1 MPLGPRQLLP
11 QFPVW
16 SDATDRW
23 SITISRGLEAAKM
36 WSLVIFVAISLESG
50 WSLRPVST
58 PRHMSPAP
66 PASPAASAEKDK
78 LSVSMP
84 SSLAATEQQLVNS
97 YSALWQNLL
106 QREYQDTAAELRQR
120 RKTYTRLQLES
131 SGLAIFSATATP
143 ESELYGEK
151 IVRVTVDSVGD
162 KKLRN
167 RFKAGDTLLI
177 TPQISFRYGRI
188 IRKFLASASV
198 LDYACLSCIRSN
210 SSSALAL
217 SGGKTLCPARAS

>member
-1 MPLGPRQLLP
+1 
-11 QFPVW
+11 
-16 SDATDRW
+16 
-23 SITISRGLEAAKM
+23 M

-188 IRKFLASASV
+188 IRKFLASESV

>member
-1 MPLGPRQLLP
+1 
-11 QFPVW
+11 
-16 SDATDRW
+16 
-23 SITISRGLEAAKM
+23 
-36 WSLVIFVAISLESG
+36 
-50 WSLRPVST
+50 
-58 PRHMSPAP
+58 MSPAP

-188 IRKFLASASV
+188 IRKFLASESV